1 MIQKI
6 VILCCCIFASL
17 LCFSQSPDRPVN
29 NISADLKKSVNDA
42 DKANLLLE
50 LALAYVYKPGEEK
63 NDLDSALLFIKQAE
77 NINNKILHDKA
88 IEAKI
93 YFTYSNTYREKGDT
107 ATGHPYINKSISLY
121 ETLLFPED
129 LGNAYLEIK
138 NYYGDA
144 GREDIPKVI
153 DYLNKALNQFN
164 LSANK
169 ERQAD
174 VLKNMADYNIILRK
188 YGEALTELNESLN
201 IYTSIHK
208 KDLQGV
214 YDLLN
219 LVHVNLGDYPTA
231 IKYGLQAE
239 KTALQ
244 QKDSTMMLCTIYY
257 RLALVYNKWYNYN
270 SAEAAEYYRKALD
283 IALKHKDYESIQFI
297 TVSLC
302 YQLVKLHNS
311 QKAISLIHELG
322 SNVQMNNWADSL
334 YVFSSYIEVYLEAGQ
349 LIKAKGCADFLTSI
363 LSDTSKNLMNE
374 QPDLAY
380 KGLVDYFISIHEY
393 QVAQKYAAI
402 NLSFC
407 KKNTNKAIIATAYH
421 YKSRADS
428 AVGDFKSALDN
439 YKAAININDSLF
451 NDNKAFQFAQM
462 QVAFNTKQK
471 EDSLK
476 INQQNIQMLTSKN
489 ETDLKKAGL
498 TRNIIIVS
506 ALSLVIILFTGYQLK
521 QNNNRKLQAQQK
533 EISNKN
539 EILQQTVSE
548 KNKLLE
554 EKEWLVKEIHHRV
567 KNNLQ
572 IVISLLNTQSKYL
585 DNKEAIEAISESR
598 HRMQAMSLI
607 HQKLYQGENT
617 TLVNMQTYIT
627 ELAAYLEASFNT
639 GKQINFQTNIE
650 AIELDLSQAIP
661 IGLILNEVIT
671 NAIKYAFE
679 DREAGCI
686 YINMHNVHDDKI
698 VLEVKDNG
706 NGMIEDFDIKNSTS
720 MGMRLITGLAK
731 QINGRL
737 VFENKN
743 GVCVLVE
750 FIKETK
756 LSSISIA

>member
-1 MIQKI
+1 MFKQIFTVFLI
-6 VILCCCIFASL
+6 VIIHSDVFT
-17 LCFSQSPDRPVN
+17 QSSDRSIKLIN
-29 NISADLKKSVNDA
+29 ADLKKSVNNTE
-42 DKANLLLE
+42 KANLLLE
-50 LALAYVYKPGEEK
+50 LALAYVHKPGEEK
-63 NDLDSALLFIKQAE
+63 SDLDSALLLIRQAE
-77 NINNKILHDKA
+77 NINIKILHDKI
-88 IEAKI
+88 IEAKT
-93 YFTYSNTYREKGDT
+93 YFVYSNAYREKGDT

-153 DYLNKALNQFN
+153 EYLNKALNQFN

-231 IKYGLQAE
+231 IKYGLLAE

-302 YQLVKLHNS
+302 YQFVKLHTPE
-311 QKAISLIHELG
+311 KAIKLIYDLG
-322 SNVQMNNWADSL
+322 KNVQLNNWADSL
-334 YVFSSYIEVYLEAGQ
+334 YVFSSYIEVYREAKQ
-349 LIKAKGCADFLTSI
+349 LNKAKIYADYLTSI
-363 LSDTSKNLMNE
+363 LSDTSKDLMNE

-380 KGLVDYFISIHEY
+380 KGLVDYFISDHEY
-393 QVAQKYAAI
+393 QLAQKYATI

-439 YKAAININDSLF
+439 YKAEININDSLF

-476 INQQNIQMLTSKN
+476 INQQNMQLLSAQNKV
-489 ETDLKKAGL
+489 DLKRAAL
-498 TRNIIIVS
+498 TRNIIIIS
-506 ALSLVIILFTGYQLK
+506 ALSLLIILLIGYQLK

-539 EILQQTVSE
+539 EVLQQTVSE
-548 KNKLLE
+548 KNKLIE

-607 HQKLYQGENT
+607 HQKLYQSENT
-617 TLVNMQTYIT
+617 TSVNMQSYIT
-627 ELAAYLEASFNT
+627 ELSDYLKTSFNS
-639 GKQINFQTNIE
+639 GREINFIIDVD
-650 AIELDLSQAIP
+650 AIELDISQAIP
-661 IGLILNEVIT
+661 VGLILNEAIT
-671 NAIKYAFE
+671 NAIKYAFKA
-679 DREAGCI
+679 REAGAI
-686 YINMHNVHDDKI
+686 QIKMKENSSDKV
-698 VLEVKDNG
+698 VLEIKDNG
-706 NGMIEDFDIKNSTS
+706 IGLPVNFDLKNSTS
-720 MGMRLITGLAK
+720 MGMRLINGLAK
-731 QINGRL
+731 QINAAFTLEGRHGVRMEL
-737 VFENKN
+737 VFIADLKLK
-743 GVCVLVE
+743 VL
-750 FIKETK
+750 
-756 LSSISIA
+756 S